1 MGSFAVSNTSMNSSR
16 FLPDEIDGDERGS
29 VLIKQNPLTLKTIQ
43 EEDAFAVDQSMYIE
57 DMDEM
62 GFDDPTQI
70 KRYSVLNNDPSF
82 KQYTKNHEF
91 YDLNPVAEIEKV
103 KHSVLYVNLK
113 DLEESK
119 EILRRMKSQNE
130 ENLQREQ
137 YRVVKKDLLF
147 VVTFSSISSSRYLG
161 SKEAVS
167 ERTYRDFYKLGQA
180 LQKQFP
186 GCFVPIIIKQQASID
201 LPQAIFDFRKT
212 PMELSQVENFCRKLR
227 SC

>member
-1 MGSFAVSNTSMNSSR
+1 M
-16 FLPDEIDGDERGS
+16 
-29 VLIKQNPLTLKTIQ
+29 KTIH

-57 DMDEM
+57 DCDEL

-119 EILRRMKSQNE
+119 EILRRMKS
-130 ENLQREQ
+130 
-137 YRVVKKDLLF
+137 
-147 VVTFSSISSSRYLG
+147 
-161 SKEAVS
+161 
-167 ERTYRDFYKLGQA
+167 
-180 LQKQFP
+180 
-186 GCFVPIIIKQQASID
+186 
-201 LPQAIFDFRKT
+201 
-212 PMELSQVENFCRKLR
+212 
-227 SC
+227 